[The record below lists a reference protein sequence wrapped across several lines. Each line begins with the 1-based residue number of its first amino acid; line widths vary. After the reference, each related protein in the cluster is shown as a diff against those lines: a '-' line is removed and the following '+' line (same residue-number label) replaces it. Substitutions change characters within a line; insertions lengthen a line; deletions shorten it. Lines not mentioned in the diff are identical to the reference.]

1 MLHAVFQDKSVSE
14 AREMV
19 MRFPLGRGDFIFYA
33 QSQTSSY
40 PDHIEHG
47 HVVCDLVR
55 ETEVVAENIWKLYER
70 RDAVSRRSSSF
81 RFKPSTIGSPAR
93 ATYLLPSHRFK
104 GFLFFLLTKH
114 QLQHCPGPRIYVVCL
129 CHFNPRVQIMS
140 QVQCFALQLHRALCG
155 SFLESGCRFV

>member
-19 MRFPLGRGDFIFYA
+19 MRSPLGRGDFIFYA

-81 RFKPSTIGSPAR
+81 RFKPGTCHLSISCRPIALKVFSSSS
-93 ATYLLPSHRFK
+93 LLNTNYS
-104 GFLFFLLTKH
+104 
-114 QLQHCPGPRIYVVCL
+114 I
-129 CHFNPRVQIMS
+129 VQAHEFMS
-140 QVQCFALQLHRALCG
+140 SV
-155 SFLESGCRFV
+155 FVISILVFR